1 MCKRFS
7 IGSVC
12 VCRTALV
19 SKRVRAALLH
29 QRLVLQAYICG
40 EINAECWWERYMASD
55 SSHSYTQIYARTRV
69 HTQASAHTWWV
80 KTTLIWSGDTCGDYR
95 VLNLLFWTYLLLCT
109 YTNTPADANQQQIFL
124 HPSPVFQTHDAR
136 VEWRPRFILYS
147 RRLPGQPKTGGDR
160 PKCGKEVG
168 EGNKL
173 VRKFKEK
180 TLIRC
185 LFVDFWS
192 DFWCVFPPV
201 LTDGPLGER
210 DVVADV
216 PGVAEV

>member
-1 MCKRFS
+1 MQNVDGRDTWPLTLPTPTHKYMHAHAYTLRHL
-7 IGSVC
+7 
-12 VCRTALV
+12 RTHGGWRQHWFEVETLAVITECLTCY
-19 SKRVRAALLH
+19 SERICCCAH
-29 QRLVLQAYICG
+29 IQTLQQMQ
-40 EINAECWWERYMASD
+40 INNK
-55 SSHSYTQIYARTRV
+55 SS
-69 HTQASAHTWWV
+69 
-80 KTTLIWSGDTCGDYR
+80 
-95 VLNLLFWTYLLLCT
+95 CT
-109 YTNTPADANQQQIFL
+109 P
-124 HPSPVFQTHDAR
+124 PPVFQTHDAR

>member
-1 MCKRFS
+1 M
-7 IGSVC
+7 
-12 VCRTALV
+12 
-19 SKRVRAALLH
+19 
-29 QRLVLQAYICG
+29 Q
-40 EINAECWWERYMASD
+40 INKPPP
-55 SSHSYTQIYARTRV
+55 H
-69 HTQASAHTWWV
+69 
-80 KTTLIWSGDTCGDYR
+80 
-95 VLNLLFWTYLLLCT
+95 
-109 YTNTPADANQQQIFL
+109 
-124 HPSPVFQTHDAR
+124 VFQAHDAR

-147 RRLPGQPKTGGDR
+147 RRLPGQPKTGGYR

-168 EGNKL
+168 EGNKW
-173 VRKFKEK
+173 VQKFKEK

-192 DFWCVFPPV
+192 DFWSDFPPV